1 MKPSL
6 LRVFLAPFLL
16 LMLSLALTISW
27 VMYRSGEEVTD
38 AVAQKTLEA
47 LSIRIQSAIE
57 QHLSSAHVILNA
69 VAPESPHTQDKQFQF
84 SLEMPRALEQ
94 IETRL
99 WTATGLFPEINN
111 LAYFAA
117 EDGGFVSVKRL
128 LADGLVEVRYRQAGE
143 KRSDVYSM
151 AGPQKKLALLRSD
164 QFEPRERPWYTNA
177 VQQGKP
183 AWSQVYIDFSRKEP
197 LLTFSKPVMA
207 HAADGT
213 DRTELVGVVATDL
226 SLRQLSSFLQNLAMP
241 RRSVAFVMEK
251 SDELVATSLSEIP
264 YVRLNE
270 TSLKRQPAS
279 ESASLSMRSAA
290 IYVRQ
295 NMAQHLVAG
304 KPLFQLIDDGQQK
317 LQIVATLLKA
327 DVGLDWIS
335 VVVVP
340 RASIRVETSG
350 VITSSLAL
358 GLGVIL
364 LMLSIGFVVLR
375 WTIGDIR
382 RLAQAARSISSGEPF
397 KEIDIHRRDEIG
409 VLAESLQEMEQHL
422 RSDGLTRLL
431 NRDAFIAQIDF
442 RRRRA
447 SDQANLQFA
456 LLYVDLDYFKL
467 INDSH
472 GHEAGDKVLVEI
484 AQRLS
489 SLIRKDDAAARFG
502 GDEFVV
508 YLHGVPEVL
517 AIQQLCDK
525 LRMKLEAP
533 IVLANSKRVHV
544 GISFG
549 LAMYPA
555 DGPDIETLL
564 RVADSRMF
572 EDKKKRK
579 AEADAH

>member
-6 LRVFLAPFLL
+6 LRVFLAPFLA

-38 AVAQKTLEA
+38 AVAQETLAA
-47 LSIRIQSAIE
+47 LSIRIQSEIE
-57 QHLSSAHVILNA
+57 RHLSSAHVILNA
-69 VAPESPHTQDKQFQF
+69 VAPESLHTQDKQFHLP
-84 SLEMPRALEQ
+84 LEMPRELEQ

-99 WTATGLFPEINN
+99 WTATGLYPEINN

-128 LADGLVEVRYRQAGE
+128 LADGLVEVRYRQAGQ

-151 AGPQKKLALLRSD
+151 GGPQKKLALLRSD
-164 QFEPRERPWYTNA
+164 QFEPRQRPWYKNA
-177 VQQGKP
+177 IQQGKP
-183 AWSQVYIDFSRKEP
+183 AWSQVYIDFTRKEP
-197 LLTFSKPVMA
+197 LLTLSKPVTA
-207 HAADGT
+207 QTAD
-213 DRTELVGVVATDL
+213 RVELVGVVATDL
-226 SLRQLSSFLQNLAMP
+226 SLKQLSGFLQNLAMP
-241 RRSVAFVMEK
+241 RLSVAFVMEK
-251 SDELVATSLSEIP
+251 SDELVATSQSEIP
-264 YVRLNE
+264 YVRLND
-270 TSLKRQPAS
+270 TTLKRQHAS
-279 ESASLSMRSAA
+279 ESASPSMRTAA
-290 IYVRQ
+290 SYVRQ
-295 NMAQHLVAG
+295 KMAQHLVAG
-304 KPLFQLIDDGQQK
+304 KPQFQLIDDGQQK

-340 RASIRVETSG
+340 RASISVTTSG
-350 VITSSLAL
+350 VITSSLIL
-358 GLGVIL
+358 GLCVIL
-364 LMLSIGFVVLR
+364 LMLAIGFVVLR
-375 WTIGDIR
+375 WTIADIR
-382 RLAQAARSISSGEPF
+382 KLAQAARSIGSGEPF
-397 KEIDIHRRDEIG
+397 KEIGIHRRDEIG

-422 RSDGLTRLL
+422 RNDGLTQLL

-456 LLYVDLDYFKL
+456 LLYIDLDYFKL
-467 INDSH
+467 INDTH

-484 AQRLS
+484 AQRLR
-489 SLIRKDDAAARFG
+489 SLIRKDDTAARFG

-508 YLHGVPEVL
+508 YLHGVPDAF
-517 AIQQLCDK
+517 AIKQLCDK

-533 IVLANSKRVHV
+533 IDLANGKRGYV

-549 LAMYPA
+549 LAMYPG
-555 DGPDIETLL
+555 DGLDIETLL

-572 EDKKKRK
+572 EDKKRRK